1 MNEFFEGIDGKVEE
15 TIPLTNIRIEVPP
28 ELRARELELDSKQI
42 KLIQSI
48 ISRYKTRSSVKELI
62 LDEVKYAQEKKDT
75 VRLYLSEWEYILER
89 LTEKSQMKGTRN
101 KEGILD
107 LADVIEK
114 FIRVEK
120 KRKF

>member
-1 MNEFFEGIDGKVEE
+1 MNEFFKDIDGKVEE
-15 TIPLTNIRIEVPP
+15 TIPFTNIRIELPE

-48 ISRYKTRSSVKELI
+48 ISRFKTRSSVKELI
-62 LDEVKYAQEKKDT
+62 LDEVKYAQEEKDS
-75 VRLYLSEWEYILER
+75 VRLYLREWEFTLER
-89 LTEKSQMKGTRN
+89 LNEKAQMKGTRN

-120 KRKF
+120 KKKF

>member
-15 TIPLTNIRIEVPP
+15 TTTFTNIRIEVPQ

-48 ISRYKTRSSVKELI
+48 ISRFKTRSSVKELI
-62 LDEVKYAQEKKDT
+62 LDEVKYAQEKKDS
-75 VRLYLSEWEYILER
+75 VLLYLSEWEFTLER
-89 LTEKSQMKGTRN
+89 LNEKAQMKGTRN

-107 LADVIEK
+107 LANVIEK
-114 FIRVEK
+114 FVRLEK
-120 KRKF
+120 KKKF

>member
-15 TIPLTNIRIEVPP
+15 TIPFTNIRIEVPP